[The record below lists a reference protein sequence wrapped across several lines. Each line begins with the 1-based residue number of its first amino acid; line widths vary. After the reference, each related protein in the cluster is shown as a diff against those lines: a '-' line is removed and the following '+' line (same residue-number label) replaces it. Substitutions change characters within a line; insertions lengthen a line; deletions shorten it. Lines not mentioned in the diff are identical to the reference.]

1 MRHRSYLAHM
11 EAEMTQTS
19 QEAESSWVLR
29 HTIAFIGVFVAI
41 IVFIVL
47 GFQSNNGIPPFVI
60 WLVLL
65 GLFTAMT
72 LIISRGFTH
81 RWLGILIDDRNK
93 YSLSR
98 FQMILWTLIILSS
111 FMGAVLANVR
121 LDLIV
126 YVSGAVDAPRMMTV
140 KSGYLVSD
148 VLIDL
153 GILNYDKA
161 TNSFTAVDGVD
172 LSSLNLTE
180 SVKDGE
186 QIYIPRTGEAPPVS
200 ALADAT
206 KAKQAVTTTPLSVQ
220 SPSEV
225 WLLLGISTTSLV
237 ASPLIKGQKQDV
249 VIKNES
255 VSEAKFSD
263 LFKGEDEG
271 NINLLDLG
279 KVQLMYFTVIVIGAY
294 MIAVANMFL
303 NTNNAIASLPALDG
317 GVVAL
322 LGVSH
327 AGYLGN
333 KVVKHSGDGNTPNND
348 LQAGSVPPQ
357 DHLPHD
363 PVAAVP
369 APANDQASVG

>member
-1 MRHRSYLAHM
+1 
-11 EAEMTQTS
+11 MTQTS

-47 GFQSNNGIPPFVI
+47 GFQSNSGIHPFVI

-126 YVSGAVDAPRMMTV
+126 YVSGAVDTPRMMTV

-161 TNSFTAVDGVD
+161 TNSFTAISGVD

-206 KAKQAVTTTPLSVQ
+206 KAKQVVITTPLSVQ
-220 SPSEV
+220 IPSEV

-255 VSEAKFSD
+255 VSEAKFGD

-317 GVVAL
+317 GVIAL

-333 KVVKHSGDGNTPNND
+333 KVVKHNGDADAQNND
-348 LQAGSVPPQ
+348 PQAGAAPPQ
-357 DHLPHD
+357 DPLPHD
-363 PVAAVP
+363 PVATVP
-369 APANDQASVG
+369 AQAPTNDQASVG

>member
-1 MRHRSYLAHM
+1 MTQKNP
-11 EAEMTQTS
+11 EAE
-19 QEAESSWVLR
+19 ASWVLR
-29 HTIAFIGVFVAI
+29 HTIAFLGVFIAI

-47 GFQSNNGIPPFVI
+47 GFQSNNGIHPFGI

-72 LIISRGFTH
+72 LVLSRAFTR

-98 FQMILWTLIILSS
+98 FQMVLWTLVILSS

-121 LDLIV
+121 LNLLV
-126 YVSGAVDAPRMMTV
+126 YVSGAVDAPRLLTV
-140 KSGYLVSD
+140 PSGYLVSD
-148 VLIDL
+148 VLTDI
-153 GILNYDKA
+153 GILTYDPT
-161 TNSFTAVDGVD
+161 TNTLVAIPGVD
-172 LSSLNLTE
+172 LSGLNLVE
-180 SVKDGE
+180 SVRDGE
-186 QIYIPRTGEAPPVS
+186 QIYVPKIGEVLPVS
-200 ALADAT
+200 VLADAN
-206 KAKQAVTTTPLSVQ
+206 KAPEEIITTPLSVQ
-220 SPSEV
+220 IPSEV

-249 VIKNES
+249 IVKNES
-255 VSEAKFSD
+255 VREAKLGD
-263 LFKGEDEG
+263 LFKGEDNS

-279 KVQLMYFTVIVIGAY
+279 KVQLLYFTVIVIGAY

-303 NTNNAIASLPALDG
+303 HTNNAIASLPALDG

-333 KVVKHSGDGNTPNND
+333 KAVKHSGDEDTPPDSAPNV
-348 LQAGSVPPQ
+348 AAAPPPPI
-357 DHLPHD
+357 PHD
-363 PVAAVP
+363 TIVP
-369 APANDQASVG
+369 IIAPAAPNYQEGAG